1 AILIRKLASKSR
13 LIGFDADAPAAEW
26 LAPAGDPRQG
36 VLLWG
41 VVGAGAAWAAWQL
54 WRRGEETIEPDAE
67 VDAGFK
73 QIMPFSNLLGMAP
86 IEWWAGLLAQARFR
100 VGLKYVPRLAI
111 TLIASTAG
119 TLLALPERVLGPLVV
134 AAVARLRGDAPD
146 PVFLVGMNRSGTT
159 HLHNV
164 LALDPQFRSPRNYE
178 VFNPHGFLTG
188 WLTTAVLT
196 PFMTW
201 RRPMDS
207 VQMTIVSSQEEEFAL
222 ATMGNPS
229 PYWSFC
235 LPKQIARHD
244 RYLFPEGFSPRQRRR
259 WERHYRLFLRK
270 LTVWRRRTPL
280 LKNPANTG
288 RVAWLA
294 KLFPN
299 ARFVHIVRHP
309 HAVYRSNLR
318 FASQGQVVFQLQD
331 PDADDNYATRC
342 LDNYRAMADAFAR
355 DTAGLPAGRV
365 ATIRFEDLEREPE
378 GVIDRLY
385 DQFGLEVSRTF
396 RRRRDA
402 YLDSMQGYRKN
413 RYTELPDEQRQ
424 RVDAVMGDHLR
435 AWGYGAAD
443 RDAA

>member
-1 AILIRKLASKSR
+1 
-13 LIGFDADAPAAEW
+13 
-26 LAPAGDPRQG
+26 
-36 VLLWG
+36 
-41 VVGAGAAWAAWQL
+41 
-54 WRRGEETIEPDAE
+54 
-67 VDAGFK
+67 
-73 QIMPFSNLLGMAP
+73 
-86 IEWWAGLLAQARFR
+86 ARFR

-355 DTAGLPAGRV
+355 DTAGLPADRV
-365 ATIRFEDLEREPE
+365 STIRFEDLEGDPA

-385 DQFGLEVSRTF
+385 GQFGLEVSSAF

-402 YLDSMQGYRKN
+402 YLDSMRGYRKN